1 MIKGYSYVNVV
12 FQTGPND
19 DNLVVSVPVGNAENL
34 TPAHV
39 ESVVAVA
46 VPSAV
51 AHYGDGSIVT
61 LSIQWPDGDEA
72 AAPRTGT
79 LSASGRLVRDDLYPV
94 INECLYQLRCTHIRH
109 DANPKYIED
118 HNALINLLVKYRI
131 YL

>member
-1 MIKGYSYVNVV
+1 MNVV
-12 FQTGPND
+12 FLAEGDN
-19 DNLVVSVPVGNAENL
+19 DNLVVSVPVGDVEDL
-34 TPAHV
+34 DPAHV

-46 VPSAV
+46 IPSAV

-79 LSASGRLVRDDLYPV
+79 LSSSGKLVRDDLYPV
-94 INECLYQLRCTHIRH
+94 INECLYQLRCTRLRH

-118 HNALINLLVKYRI
+118 HNALINLLVKYRS